1 MSHSKK
7 KHKHSEH
14 TKSSSISA
22 RGRKKAMWLLII
34 LGIVVMFVYALSF
47 QNAEDAELI
56 EETQPH
62 SEQQ

>member
-7 KHKHSEH
+7 KHKHSGH
-14 TKSSSISA
+14 QASSSISA

-34 LGIVVMFVYALSF
+34 LGIVVMLVYALSF

-56 EETQPH
+56 EETQPQ

>member
-7 KHKHSEH
+7 HKHSVD
-14 TKSSSISA
+14 KRSSSISA
-22 RGRKKAMWLLII
+22 RGRKKAMWILII
-34 LGIVVMFVYALSF
+34 LGILVMLVYALSF

-56 EETQPH
+56 EEIQPQ